1 MHLVTFFLMIRD
13 LRRYARDTNIRLF
26 IGFVLI
32 LFVVGDGLIWLIYG
46 REAAIFGLLCI
57 LAGLFPLALIAL
69 ALWGIDLLLRKYRE

>member
-1 MHLVTFFLMIRD
+1 MIRD